1 LKVTTMKWKDKGT
14 SENSPS
20 AGFTLLE
27 VLIAMAILAVSLL
40 SLFSLQS
47 TSIVGSGR
55 AHQIEITTQLA
66 RFKMAKALVDFDQGM
81 IKGEFPEDKEEE
93 GTFEEQKFPDYS
105 WKLTVKKTEVPAP
118 PTTEGQADVMAQ
130 IFSIVSEQLTQS
142 TREVKLIVSWK
153 ENGEE
158 HEGITLTTHIV
169 KMQ

>member
-1 LKVTTMKWKDKGT
+1 M
-14 SENSPS
+14 NRPS

-40 SLFSLQS
+40 SLFGLQS

-55 AHQIEITTQLA
+55 AHRIEIATQLA
-66 RFKMAKALVDFDQGM
+66 RLKMAKVLVDLDQGM

-93 GTFEEQKFPDYS
+93 GNFEEQKQPDYL
-105 WKLTVKKTEVPAP
+105 WKLTIKKTEVPAP
-118 PTTEGQADVMAQ
+118 PMTEGQADVMAQ

-153 ENGEE
+153 EEDDQE

-169 KMQ
+169 KM